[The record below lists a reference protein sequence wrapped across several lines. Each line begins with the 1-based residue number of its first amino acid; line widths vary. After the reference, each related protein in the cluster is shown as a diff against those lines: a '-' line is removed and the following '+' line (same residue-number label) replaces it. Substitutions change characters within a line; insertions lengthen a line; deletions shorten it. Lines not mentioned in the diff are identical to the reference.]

1 VTDFCKEVVGMAVA
15 EISVVP
21 VGTGSPSISGDVAAA
36 VGLLRS
42 EKRLKYELTPMG
54 TIVEGDVKDILRVA
68 GRMHQAVLDGG
79 AQRVLTNIK
88 IDDRRDKSLTM
99 RGKVKSVE
107 RKLEA

>member
-21 VGTGSPSISGDVAAA
+21 IGTGSASISGDVAAA
-36 VGLLRS
+36 VGLLLS
-42 EKRLKYELTPMG
+42 EKRLKYELTA
-54 TIVEGDVKDILRVA
+54 ILRAA

-79 AQRVLTNIK
+79 AQRVLTSIR
-88 IDDRRDKSLTM
+88 IDDRRDKPLTM